1 MVNIPKE
8 RKTYCK
14 SKKCG
19 KHSVHKV
26 SSTLI
31 AHYLAIEIGTAAAT
45 LALPPPLA
53 PAPLLPTGAPSRR
66 RNGLQAAGIGLA
78 RAA

>member
-8 RKTYCK
+8 RKTFCK

-26 SSTLI
+26 SSL
-31 AHYLAIEIGTAAAT
+31 E
-45 LALPPPLA
+45 
-53 PAPLLPTGAPSRR
+53 
-66 RNGLQAAGIGLA
+66 
-78 RAA
+78 RA